1 MFEIILLL
9 AFMIL
14 LSIIF
19 ITLGSDWATDSLIP
33 LAQKL
38 GTTHV
43 AIGLTLVSI
52 MVSLPEIIIAV
63 WAAKLGHINISLGV
77 IIGSIICNIGLMTGL
92 SAMIKPLKVSRSLI
106 LRDSIFALCVAI
118 VVLVLSTDQQIT
130 QSEGWAFILIFIPYL
145 INVWVQEKSKH
156 EAQKEKELK
165 EVEIELDFIGLQFG
179 KIKAGIL
186 SFMFGMVLL
195 LIGSYLFSKSLTW
208 ISGAFGFSDLL
219 IGLTIGAIGPSIPN
233 IAAAIQATLKNMEEV
248 AVSETLGSNI
258 FTLLVTLGILSIIQP
273 ITITAGWLRFDIPIM
288 VAMSILLLTFMVYR
302 QRISR
307 AEGWILFLSYIAVLI
322 MNIFIHM

>member
-1 MFEIILLL
+1 
-9 AFMIL
+9 MIL

-43 AIGLTLVSI
+43 AIGLIL
-52 MVSLPEIIIAV
+52 
-63 WAAKLGHINISLGV
+63 
-77 IIGSIICNIGLMTGL
+77 GSIICNIGLMTGL

-118 VVLVLSTDQQIT
+118 VVLVLSTDYQIT
-130 QSEGWAFILIFIPYL
+130 SSEGWAFILIFIPYL

-179 KIKAGIL
+179 KIKAGVL
-186 SFMFGMVLL
+186 S
-195 LIGSYLFSKSLTW
+195 
-208 ISGAFGFSDLL
+208 
-219 IGLTIGAIGPSIPN
+219 
-233 IAAAIQATLKNMEEV
+233 
-248 AVSETLGSNI
+248 
-258 FTLLVTLGILSIIQP
+258 
-273 ITITAGWLRFDIPIM
+273 
-288 VAMSILLLTFMVYR
+288 
-302 QRISR
+302 
-307 AEGWILFLSYIAVLI
+307 
-322 MNIFIHM
+322 